1 MRNPRSIHI
10 LVVDDDE
17 LVRASLEL
25 EAEDAGY
32 RVAVAANG
40 FEALERAQ
48 HNRFDV
54 VVCDIRMPGMDGLEV
69 IEHLRNSHP
78 HAGYIVITGYASPD
92 TPVKALKMRV
102 DDYLLKPFDG
112 PTFLAAVE
120 QVLARK
126 PAESEDGF
134 AHQEALLGILR
145 TTLEDSVDRLRFA
158 EHAATL
164 AGGLGFSARR
174 VRTVYLCGLL
184 RDVDRSLL
192 GCFRGLRMPLLI
204 LDQLKEPEGD
214 VLPETRILERAQE
227 TQGESHGPEFS
238 LPEEDWVGLDNLL
251 RLANKHRA
259 LGHWGPAEALYRRM
273 LGSGLSEES
282 ELRVKLELFLLSV
295 QRGKP
300 LAELGREV
308 KESARTLHLRRLES
322 QAILNLGRLGECS
335 ADELEDAREVFR
347 GWDEPVEVACCDLL
361 LEQSGDRRAAVT
373 GHRPEV
379 LEQAWQLLP
388 EMALRRTDERECE
401 GDYSVKLFGP
411 FRVESRGAVM
421 ADSEWKS
428 RKDRMLFAYLCAH
441 PERVIMEEELLEL
454 LWSRGGEKARHSL
467 HNSVSQTRRILSRF
481 TGIEGKD
488 LIARVGDGYQV
499 GDLFRIDLAVFR
511 SCLEKGVK
519 ESLAGSWSTALLHL
533 QRADRLVGGDFMEGD
548 YQEWT
553 FPLREEVERS
563 LTDLLSMLGGY
574 YSHRGKPE
582 RALEYWQRV
591 LELDCCCEEAYE
603 SLMELLIQL
612 KQSAEV
618 HRLYLACERSFEEQ
632 LGVAVPDRLVQVYRN
647 LSEV

>member
-1 MRNPRSIHI
+1 MRNPRSVQI
-10 LVVDDDE
+10 LVVDDDD

-32 RVAVAANG
+32 RVATAADG
-40 FEALERAQ
+40 HAALELAR
-48 HNRFDV
+48 HNRFDL
-54 VVCDIRMPGMDGLEV
+54 VVCDIRMPGVDGLEV
-69 IEHLRNSHP
+69 IEHLRNSQP

-145 TTLEDSVDRLRFA
+145 TTLDDSVDRLRFA

-164 AGGLGFSARR
+164 ASGLGFSARR

-184 RDVDRSLL
+184 KDVDRPLL

-204 LDQLKEPEGD
+204 LEQLAEPEGD
-214 VLPETRILERAQE
+214 VLPETRILERARE
-227 TQGESHGPEFS
+227 TMGECPDPEFS

-259 LGHWGPAEALYRRM
+259 LGHWGQAEGLYRRM
-273 LGSGLSEES
+273 LSSGLSEES
-282 ELRVKLELFLLSV
+282 ELRVKLELFLLSI

-300 LAELGREV
+300 IAELGSEV
-308 KESARTLHLRRLES
+308 KEGARALHLRRLES
-322 QAILNLGRLGECS
+322 QATLSLARLGECS
-335 ADELEDAREVFR
+335 TDELAEAREVFS

-361 LEQSGDRRAAVT
+361 LEQTGDGRAAVSS
-373 GHRPEV
+373 HRPEI

-388 EMALRRTDERECE
+388 ELALRRTDESRSE

-411 FRVESRGAVM
+411 FRVESRGSVM

-441 PERVIMEEELLEL
+441 PERVITEEELLEL

-467 HNSVSQTRRILSRF
+467 HNSVSQIRRILSKF
-481 TGIEGKD
+481 TRVDGKD
-488 LIARVGDGYQV
+488 LIVRVGDGYQV
-499 GDLFRIDLAVFR
+499 GKLFRTDLALFR
-511 SCLEKGVK
+511 SSLERGVR
-519 ESLAGSWSTALLHL
+519 ESLAGSWNTALLHL

-553 FPLREEVERS
+553 FPLREEIERS

-582 RALEYWQRV
+582 RSVEYWQRV
-591 LELDCCCEEAYE
+591 LEIDCCCEEAYE
-603 SLMELLIQL
+603 SLMELLVQL
-612 KQSAEV
+612 KKSAEV

-632 LGVAVPDRLVQVYRN
+632 LGVSVPDRLVQVYRN